1 MSTVSTIAIAQEV
14 RAQLLG
20 FTPIDGS
27 PTLATALSGQ
37 LWIEDAPD
45 DAVAPYGVLRYRE
58 LSAGGAD
65 GDIRRV
71 AQLELMLYS
80 RPASTRAAIRQAG
93 DVAEQALH
101 RWLNSTGELF
111 VTECL
116 VQPLPTYAAPADREL
131 VAVRVLAQCYLYP
144 RFLTQYA
151 VPAQ

>member
-27 PTLATALSGQ
+27 PTLGAALSGQ

-45 DAVAPYGVLRYRE
+45 TAVAPYGVLRYRE

-93 DVAEQALH
+93 DVAEQPLH
-101 RWLNSTGELF
+101 
-111 VTECL
+111 
-116 VQPLPTYAAPADREL
+116 TYAAPADREL